1 MGEWRSNSSG
11 ELIFQLDPPPFN
23 HRWTAVQR
31 ANWTKTADTL
41 CSMDVSW
48 LFSGPSDLLAS
59 RETRRFWAKECIRA
73 LVPTCDLQPSATSGM
88 SQMWGSDSSMLP
100 ASAGFSERH
109 SVTTAVTGPATLVL
123 QMKDRAFSILHGE
136 LLGHFWMALSGPS
149 GCEFAKF
156 VVKSS
161 RPSAVLDDKECKML
175 LNRVLPEFC
184 YAMTTVDVDHSP
196 KGPYEHT
203 ITADDLNN
211 APHLDVQFPSKAVIQ
226 KSMTP
231 AFEKKRKHR
240 SSSPPDDAESI
251 STKKAGKAKA
261 KDAPKSLVQDESDD
275 EDMEDNPQPLS
286 HVIKAK
292 TKTKDD
298 EKSRP
303 KTSNEDDDVTAGPSG
318 RSVRQ
323 STKDQTAKT
332 TKSTKVKT
340 TKYARTPDLGTRFP
354 LSESRAPP
362 TNNAAHEIHH
372 IYTAL
377 TANDDGPW
385 TPGMLQLLPFY
396 HYNIDSIRQLLSG
409 PLGRASPGNEDL
421 LYAFIPRLHTI
432 ARASAPYNNDIEITN
447 LTIAPPKLFRRPAAH
462 RPRASLAPQQTG
474 FRHRNPVDVEVIY
487 EPTPWKDSLTRS
499 RAPTIIGGK
508 ARRSIEVEGFGY
520 SSKGQVRELRS
531 LANRG
536 QTSLPPEHHPVHVV
550 ASRSLSQR
558 ILVSKSKTFE
568 LLEVPGFPNITVT
581 LSTVNGTRSVIPHAN
596 LCIASRSDHVTQN
609 TMRITAM
616 AGIPIEPI
624 QKLNFKDAVVLP
636 FKGSL
641 CKIFNVKCNPQGT
654 GVSCLHCNKK
664 IPGYCDHMLN
674 AKHLAS
680 LAQPY

>member
-1 MGEWRSNSSG
+1 MSSPFASDSDANSSTD
-11 ELIFQLDPPPFN
+11 QLSFYDFADAETPKFGR
-23 HRWTAVQR
+23 HKFWT
-31 ANWTKTADTL
+31 
-41 CSMDVSW
+41 
-48 LFSGPSDLLAS
+48 
-59 RETRRFWAKECIRA
+59 
-73 LVPTCDLQPSATSGM
+73 
-88 SQMWGSDSSMLP
+88 
-100 ASAGFSERH
+100 
-109 SVTTAVTGPATLVL
+109 
-123 QMKDRAFSILHGE
+123 
-136 LLGHFWMALSGPS
+136 ALSGPS
-149 GCEFAKF
+149 GREFAKF

-184 YAMTTVDVDHSP
+184 YAMTTVDVDNVPNDITSFIFAVSKVINPASLHNREWNSLP
-196 KGPYEHT
+196 IPRKDVVPLKYEHT

-261 KDAPKSLVQDESDD
+261 KDAPKSLVQGKPRQDESDD

-372 IYTAL
+372 IYTAS

-385 TPGMLQLLPFY
+385 TPGTLQLLPFY

-474 FRHRNPVDVEVIY
+474 YHATQPLIPRPSHATHLTIPPKPDITQLPAHTH
-487 EPTPWKDSLTRS
+487 PTPR
-499 RAPTIIGGK
+499 RAPPETTACFVHRTFRDMLLLSLHVPFVGTRPHPHITFVN
-508 ARRSIEVEGFGY
+508 IESRPHVAFVGTW
-520 SSKGQVRELRS
+520 
-531 LANRG
+531 A
-536 QTSLPPEHHPVHVV
+536 HPHITFVDTRPYLHVV
-550 ASRSLSQR
+550 CAPP
-558 ILVSKSKTFE
+558 
-568 LLEVPGFPNITVT
+568 LLGDRPTHT
-581 LSTVNGTRSVIPHAN
+581 WT
-596 LCIASRSDHVTQN
+596 
-609 TMRITAM
+609 
-616 AGIPIEPI
+616 
-624 QKLNFKDAVVLP
+624 
-636 FKGSL
+636 
-641 CKIFNVKCNPQGT
+641 
-654 GVSCLHCNKK
+654 
-664 IPGYCDHMLN
+664 
-674 AKHLAS
+674 
-680 LAQPY
+680 